1 MEKFLRYWLSSALVG
16 LLFGA
21 LLFTFWLLLSRST
34 PQSMVC
40 FFGVIG
46 IVAAVFLLIYAFTH
60 DGGQSF
66 LLGAAMAIFAFY
78 VAGAAFR
85 LDWLVVIG
93 LPAGLE
99 SVDGK
104 WLLHIFFGGVY
115 WVAICAVI
123 VIGLVWLEE
132 THTVGERL
140 AGLLYIATAI
150 AAVCFVMHLGNGCFL
165 IV

>member
-1 MEKFLRYWLSSALVG
+1 MKKFFRHLLSSALVG

-21 LLFTFWLLLSRST
+21 LLFSFWLLLSRST

-40 FFGVIG
+40 FFGIIG

-66 LLGAAMAIFAFY
+66 LLGAAMAVFAFY
-78 VAGAAFR
+78 VTGAAFK
-85 LDWLVVIG
+85 LDWLVAIG
-93 LPAGLE
+93 LPSGLE
-99 SVDGK
+99 SVQGK

-132 THTVGERL
+132 THTVGERF
-140 AGLLYIATAI
+140 AGFLCIATAI
-150 AAVCFVMHLGNGCFL
+150 AAVCFVMSLGNSYFL

>member
-1 MEKFLRYWLSSALVG
+1 MEKFLRHWLSSALVG

-21 LLFTFWLLLSRST
+21 LLFSFWLLLSRFT
-34 PQSMVC
+34 PQAMVN

-66 LLGAAMAIFAFY
+66 LLGAAIAAFAFY

-85 LDWLVVIG
+85 LDWLVALG
-93 LPAGLE
+93 LPSGLE
-99 SVDGK
+99 SVQGK

-123 VIGLVWLEE
+123 VLGLIWIEE

-140 AGLLYIATAI
+140 ASLLYMATAI
-150 AAVCFVMHLGNGCFL
+150 AATSLVMHLGNSCFL